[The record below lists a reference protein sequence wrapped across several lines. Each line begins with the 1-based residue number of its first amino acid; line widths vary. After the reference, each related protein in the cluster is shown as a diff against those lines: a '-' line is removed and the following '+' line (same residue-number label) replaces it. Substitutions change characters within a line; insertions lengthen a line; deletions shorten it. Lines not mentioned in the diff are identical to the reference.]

1 MCECV
6 KGQGGAFC
14 KHLCAVHEKYLNI
27 ATAPL
32 LSPIDRASLAKL
44 ALGYLN
50 KTDLKV

>member
-1 MCECV
+1 MYEVQSSTNEEIKYTVFSDINMCECV

-32 LSPIDRASLAKL
+32 L
-44 ALGYLN
+44 
-50 KTDLKV
+50 